1 MFNSHMSDFRECYGP
16 YALIA
21 GASVGLG
28 EAFARRLAERGLN
41 LILLARRQDALE
53 QLAADLRARHAV
65 EVRVLAAD
73 LGQPDLREVIERA
86 VHGLTVGLLV
96 YNAAYSVIGPFVDH
110 PLDQQLRVLDVNCR
124 GPLLLSHLLGKA
136 MAERGRGGIV
146 LMTSMAAS
154 QGGPWLAAY
163 AASKAFNLVLAEG
176 LWDEL
181 HEQGGDVVAC
191 RAGATRTP
199 GYQAS
204 RPRPSQVPLLEPD
217 QVVRE
222 TLDALGSKPS
232 VVPGVF
238 YRFSAFVMNRLLPR
252 QMAVRIMG
260 RATRRLYADRDGHP
274 ES

>member
-1 MFNSHMSDFRECYGP
+1 MNSFRERYGP

-41 LILLARRQDALE
+41 LVLVARRQDALE
-53 QLAADLRARHAV
+53 HLATDLRARHAI
-65 EVRVLAAD
+65 EVRTLAAD
-73 LGQPDLREVIERA
+73 LGQPDLRSVVERA
-86 VHGLTVGLLV
+86 VDGLTVGLLV

-110 PLDQQLRVLDVNCR
+110 ALDEQLRVLDVNCR
-124 GPLLLSHLLGKA
+124 GPLVLSHVLGKA

-154 QGGPWLAAY
+154 QGGPWLATY

-181 HEQGGDVVAC
+181 AERGVDVVAC

-199 GYQAS
+199 GYAAS
-204 RPRPSQVPLLEPD
+204 QPRPSRVPLLEAD
-217 QVVRE
+217 HVARAA
-222 TLDALGSKPS
+222 LDALGRRPS
-232 VVPGVF
+232 VVPGAF
-238 YRFSAFVMNRLLPR
+238 YRFSAFVMIRLFPR
-252 QMAVRIMG
+252 RVAVRIMG
-260 RATRRLYADRDGHP
+260 RATRRLYAGRDGRP
-274 ES
+274 KS